1 MTMVE
6 TLKRDDTMNGAATR
20 VRVRDLWK
28 VFGDT
33 GKPGVA
39 ERFSGK
45 SKSEIQEEFG
55 SVLALRDVNFDV
67 MEGETF
73 VVMGLSGS
81 GKSTLVRC
89 LIRLIE
95 PTTGQV
101 LVDDEDILKYSEN
114 QLAQFR
120 RQKTGMVFQHFGLLP
135 HRTVLENTA
144 WGLEVQGVPLDE
156 RTTRARE
163 VIEMV
168 GLQGW
173 EDYRPSALSG
183 GMQQRVGL
191 ARALASDPE
200 ILLMDE
206 PFSAL
211 DPLIR
216 RDMQNELLRIQKQL
230 RKTIIFIT
238 HDLQEAIKVG
248 TRIAIMRDGVIAQIG
263 TAEEIMS
270 NPADEYVAE
279 FTRDVRRATVITVG
293 YVMERSTG
301 CCVQASDSPERA
313 IEAMT
318 NAGSEAAFVAS
329 AGDRYLGEL
338 TMAEAELAKRR
349 NDETVTTAI
358 DRRYMPVSEEES
370 IEEALTKAWAQEGRL
385 PVVDDAGKLV
395 GQIEREALI
404 QAAFEPTE
412 PEIADDAE
420 PVSV

>member
-1 MTMVE
+1 MVE
-6 TLKRDDTMNGAATR
+6 TLKRGDVTNSAATR
-20 VRVRDLWK
+20 VSVRDLWK
-28 VFGDT
+28 VFGDA
-33 GKPGVA
+33 GKPDVA
-39 ERFSGK
+39 GRFSDK

-55 SVLALRDVNFDV
+55 SVLALRDVSFDV
-67 MEGETF
+67 VEGETF

-95 PTTGQV
+95 PTVGEV
-101 LVDDEDILKYSEN
+101 LVDGEDILKYSEN
-114 QLAQFR
+114 ELTQFR
-120 RQKTGMVFQHFGLLP
+120 RKKTAMVFQHFGLLP

-144 WGLEVQGVPLDE
+144 WGLEVQGVPLLE
-156 RTTRARE
+156 RTARARE

-173 EDYRPSALSG
+173 EDYRPGALSG

-191 ARALASDPE
+191 ARAMASDPE

-216 RDMQNELLRIQKQL
+216 RDMQNELLRIQEQL

-248 TRIAIMRDGVIAQIG
+248 TRIAIMRDGAIVQIG

-293 YVMERSTG
+293 YLMERSTG
-301 CCVQASDSPERA
+301 CCVQADDSPERA
-313 IEAMT
+313 IEVM
-318 NAGSEAAFVAS
+318 NSAGTDAAFVAS
-329 AGDRYLGEL
+329 QGDRYLGEL
-338 TMAEAELAKRR
+338 TLAEAEEAKRR

-358 DRRYMPVSEEES
+358 NRRYMPVLQEAS
-370 IEEALTKAWAQEGRL
+370 IEEALSKAWAQEGRL
-385 PVVDDAGKLV
+385 PVVDDDGKLV

-404 QAAFEPTE
+404 QAAFEPSD
-412 PEIADDAE
+412 PEIASDPE
-420 PVSV
+420 PAGV